1 MPTCGRSSATTIFVR
16 EAGTGWTSAGAA
28 ANKCSNREAASNL
41 ERGNGLRMDDPVQ
54 DKDLRV
60 DGRAQGNGLRADG
73 PVQDNDLRVDG
84 RAQGN
89 GLRADGPVQDNDLPV
104 PDQAAAMRLGTLVL
118 VERPSPKVR
127 EVVQVSAAVVAACE
141 VVAVAAFEAA
151 AAASE
156 AAVAV
161 VVAAV
166 VVAADG
172 DRISRSS
179 TMSFSSAISPT
190 ASAFIASSITVA
202 SAPM

>member
-1 MPTCGRSSATTIFVR
+1 MCGRSSATTIFVR
-16 EAGTGWTSAGAA
+16 EAGTGSTSAGAA
-28 ANKCSNREAASNL
+28 ANKCSNRASNL
-41 ERGNGLRMDDPVQ
+41 ERGNGLRMDDPAQ

-141 VVAVAAFEAA
+141 VAAFEAA